1 MDTTLL
7 RMSQRPPPRFSTGT
21 DLVLWLS
28 RFELYVRLAKIPEDQ
43 VTGELLS
50 LLDDG
55 PFRVVS
61 QQGLINSSYDSV
73 VKCLRALYAPEGN
86 ELEWQRK
93 LQDRMQKP
101 GEQLVE
107 FAGELRVLADRAYPR
122 WSSEH
127 RQEALRNQF
136 MQGVRSSSI
145 QLRLM
150 KEMPPTLDDAL
161 KLASQLEAVEEGC
174 KRTGVKLSRSP

>member
-1 MDTTLL
+1 MVVSL
-7 RMSQRPPPRFSTGT
+7 RAVRPIGK
-21 DLVLWLS
+21 DN
-28 RFELYVRLAKIPEDQ
+28 Q

-73 VKCLRALYAPEGN
+73 VKCLRALYAPKGN

-136 MQGVRSSSI
+136 I
-145 QLRLM
+145 NPA
-150 KEMPPTLDDAL
+150 EIN
-161 KLASQLEAVEEGC
+161 EGNAAHA
-174 KRTGVKLSRSP
+174 RRRIEIS

>member
-1 MDTTLL
+1 MDATLL
-7 RMSQRPPPRFSTGT
+7 RMSQRPPSRFYAGT

-101 GEQLVE
+101 GQLVE
-107 FAGELRVLADRAYPR
+107 FAGEL
-122 WSSEH
+122 
-127 RQEALRNQF
+127 
-136 MQGVRSSSI
+136 
-145 QLRLM
+145 
-150 KEMPPTLDDAL
+150 
-161 KLASQLEAVEEGC
+161 
-174 KRTGVKLSRSP
+174 